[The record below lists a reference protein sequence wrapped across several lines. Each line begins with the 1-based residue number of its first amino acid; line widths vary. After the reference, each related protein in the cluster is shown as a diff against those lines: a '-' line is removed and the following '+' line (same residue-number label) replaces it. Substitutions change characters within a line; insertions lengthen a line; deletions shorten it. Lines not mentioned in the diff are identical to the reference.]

1 MDFSRV
7 KAIARQA
14 LADGQL
20 TSEENDQIEAAI
32 LADGVISDQELQL
45 LDMIGRKVRSG
56 DIKLVDAQG
65 HSIDIP

>member
-1 MDFSRV
+1 MDFSKV
-7 KAIARQA
+7 KAIAQQA

-45 LDMIGRKVRSG
+45 LDMIGRKVKSG
-56 DIKLVDAQG
+56 EIKLVDTQG
-65 HSIDIP
+65 RSIDIP

>member
-1 MDFSRV
+1 MDFSKV
-7 KAIARQA
+7 KAIAQQA

-45 LDMIGRKVRSG
+45 LDMIGRKVKSG
-56 DIKLVDAQG
+56 EIKLVDAQG
-65 HSIDIP
+65 RSIDIP